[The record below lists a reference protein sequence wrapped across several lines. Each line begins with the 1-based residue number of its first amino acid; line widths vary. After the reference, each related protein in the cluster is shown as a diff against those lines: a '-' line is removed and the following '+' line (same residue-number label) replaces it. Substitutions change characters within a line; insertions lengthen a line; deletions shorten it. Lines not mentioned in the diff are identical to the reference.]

1 MALQL
6 TGTMQQR
13 GSYIHFFKK
22 KQNIINIGDPCNEQ
36 TPLLIS
42 RKKKH
47 PCLLVSLLF
56 PQVN

>member
-13 GSYIHFFKK
+13 GSYIHFLKK

-42 RKKKH
+42 RKKNT
-47 PCLLVSLLF
+47 LAYW
-56 PQVN
+56 